1 MISSFFVFPL
11 PGMVFFPSTA
21 KPLNIFEPRYAKMV
35 DDAVQTN
42 SLIALAFSDYYRL
55 HGFSFDM
62 ETQLQIRRVAGV
74 GRPTILE
81 RRADDTMLIVL
92 EGEGKVKLGGPIYTP
107 EPYLIHKGE
116 WIEENTKLHQ
126 ENIFRLNRFHKEF
139 VSWLYTTV
147 DDRQRLDLFLSQIGE
162 PEEKINYVCSL
173 MVHDAEAQQ
182 KLLEANDINQRLE
195 LLAKYVEGKAQK
207 WPVTTPTISIQ

>member
-21 KPLNIFEPRYAKMV
+21 KPLNIFEPRYIKMIN
-35 DDAVQTN
+35 DAVQTN
-42 SLIALAFSDYYRL
+42 SLVALAFSDYYRL
-55 HGFSFDM
+55 HGFSFDH
-62 ETQLQIRRVAGV
+62 ESNVQIRRVAGV

-81 RRADDTMLIVL
+81 RRKDDTMLIVL
-92 EGEGKVKLGGPIYTP
+92 EGKGKVKLGGPVYSP
-107 EPYLIHKGE
+107 EPYLIHRGE
-116 WIEENTKLHQ
+116 WVEENTEFEE

-139 VSWLYTTV
+139 VNWLYTNV
-147 DDRQRLDLFLSQIGE
+147 DDRQRLDLFLSQIEE

-182 KLLEANDINQRLE
+182 RLLEVNDINERLE
-195 LLAKYVEGKAQK
+195 LLAKYVDGRSQK
-207 WPVTTPTISIQ
+207 WPVVTPTLSL

>member
-21 KPLNIFEPRYAKMV
+21 KPLNIFEPRYIKMI
-35 DDAVQTN
+35 DDAVQSN

-55 HGFSFDM
+55 HGYTFDS
-62 ETQLQIRRVAGV
+62 ESHVQIRRVAGV

-81 RRADDTMLIVL
+81 RRKDDTMLIVL
-92 EGEGKVKLGGPIYTP
+92 EGKGKVKLGGPIYTP

-116 WIEENTKLHQ
+116 WIDENTELEQ

-139 VSWLYTTV
+139 VSWLYTNV
-147 DDRQRLDLFLSQIGE
+147 DDRQRLDLFLSQIDE
-162 PEEKINYVCSL
+162 PEEKVNYVCSL

-182 KLLEANDINQRLE
+182 RLLEVNDINVRIE
-195 LLAKYVEGKAQK
+195 LLASYIETKTQQ
-207 WPVTTPTISIQ
+207 WPNQPMASI

>member
-21 KPLNIFEPRYAKMV
+21 KPLNIFESRYIKMI
-35 DDAVQTN
+35 DDAVQSN
-42 SLIALAFSDYYRL
+42 ALIALAFSDYYRL
-55 HGFSFDM
+55 HGFNLDM
-62 ETQLQIRRVAGV
+62 DAHMQIRRVAGV

-81 RRADDTMLIVL
+81 RRKDNTMLIVL
-92 EGEGKVKLGGPIYTP
+92 EGKGKVKLGGPIYSP

-116 WIEENTKLHQ
+116 WVEENIRLEKK
-126 ENIFRLNRFHKEF
+126 NIFRLNRFHKEF
-139 VSWLYTTV
+139 INWLYTNV
-147 DDRQRLDLFLSQIGE
+147 DDRQRLELFLSQIEE

-182 KLLEANDINQRLE
+182 KLLEVDDINQRLE
-195 LLAKYVEGKAQK
+195 LLARYVEGKSYK
-207 WPVTTPTISIQ
+207 WPTITPTVSL